1 MHAFGPQNTGQVET
15 KVLLTMF
22 NVSILLVL
30 NSFIKNL
37 LMTKSKACK
46 LDLVKGQAS
55 RPYKRT
61 GRHLLLIKRRV
72 TWSKSHLIV
81 MRVMYYRMCWVL
93 Q

>member
-1 MHAFGPQNTGQVET
+1 MRLAHRTLGRSKPKNSWQY
-15 KVLLTMF
+15 LT
-22 NVSILLVL
+22 VSMLLVL

-55 RPYKRT
+55 N
-61 GRHLLLIKRRV
+61 LLG
-72 TWSKSHLIV
+72 
-81 MRVMYYRMCWVL
+81 